1 MEQEITPWAPD
12 ELVPVCPECG
22 LKFGIE
28 AGINYSRK
36 HHCRLCGCVVCRDCC
51 HAVLYKALADIV
63 HHPVKCTDDASVRIC
78 NFCLENK
85 IAELQERMGQSEI
98 SSMYLSLYNRYADMK
113 KKLEIISK
121 ELKYRT
127 YEPQIFRVSPK
138 PVQGSTD
145 QPNIQEHVDKI
156 ETDMKKLERL
166 SKQLSS
172 VEEIDSRL
180 SISIRKVTQIVI
192 QDVKFEI
199 ISNRT
204 KIDSSRYFLKS
215 FLNILA

>member
-1 MEQEITPWAPD
+1 MGEAEKRVMEQEITPWAPD

-127 YEPQIFRVSPK
+127 YEPQIFRVS
-138 PVQGSTD
+138 
-145 QPNIQEHVDKI
+145 
-156 ETDMKKLERL
+156 L
-166 SKQLSS
+166 
-172 VEEIDSRL
+172 
-180 SISIRKVTQIVI
+180 
-192 QDVKFEI
+192 
-199 ISNRT
+199 
-204 KIDSSRYFLKS
+204 
-215 FLNILA
+215 